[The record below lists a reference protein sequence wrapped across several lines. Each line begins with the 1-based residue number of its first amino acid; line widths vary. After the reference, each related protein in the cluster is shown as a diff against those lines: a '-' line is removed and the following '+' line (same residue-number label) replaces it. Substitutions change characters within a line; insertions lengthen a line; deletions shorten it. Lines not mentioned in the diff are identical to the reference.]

1 MWKKGLAIG
10 LTVAFA
16 MAVGIGFTVFTQQA
30 QVPQI
35 PGITAEDTH
44 PNGCVDCHKKTDSA
58 DYRLSATI
66 VAWASKGVDQDI
78 LDKVKP
84 AFPSD
89 APASGK
95 HPDVSAMIASSTIPD
110 VCLSCHKEG
119 TKSPPELSKLLH
131 LIHFKGDPAGNA
143 FLTSYGG
150 FCTNCHKIGDDG
162 DMVLKSGKE

>member
-16 MAVGIGFTVFTQQA
+16 IAAGIGLTVFTQQA

-44 PNGCVDCHKKTDSA
+44 PNGCVDCHKQGNDPG
-58 DYRLSATI
+58 RLSTI
-66 VAWASKGVDQDI
+66 IAKWAQGVDADI

-84 AFPSD
+84 AFPASS
-89 APASGK
+89 PPSGK
-95 HPDVSAMIASSTIPD
+95 HPDVSSMIASSELPSI
-110 VCLSCHKEG
+110 CLSCHAEG
-119 TKSPPELSKLLH
+119 STSPPELSKLLH
-131 LIHFKGDPAGNA
+131 LIHFKGQAESNS
-143 FLTSYGG
+143 FLTTFGG
-150 FCTNCHKIGDDG
+150 FCTNCHKLGDNG